1 MSEKGSAQDVIERY
15 RRRQQSAQRAPLLL
29 GIAALVL
36 IVVAGL
42 LIFWWLGPN
51 RPAIS
56 LFATDTPT
64 PTVTLTASPTATA
77 TNVPSATPTET
88 ATPTASLTPTASG
101 PFQYVV
107 VEGDY
112 PSLIA
117 DKFKVDLFVLLAINN
132 LDPANPIIHVGDTL
146 TIPGP
151 NTSLP
156 TATPLPANIGRG
168 TKIEYTVQL
177 NDTLAIIA
185 EKFLSTVDAII
196 KENEIEDAN
205 SIFVGQK
212 LIIPV
217 NIATPVPTPKPPT
230 PTVTGTI
237 IAPPAATAT
246 STSTKTP

>member
-1 MSEKGSAQDVIERY
+1 MKMSEKGSAQDVIERY
-15 RRRQQSAQRAPLLL
+15 RRRQQSAQRAPLIL
-29 GIAALVL
+29 GLAALVL
-36 IVVAGL
+36 LVGAGL
-42 LIFWWLGPN
+42 LIFWLLGPN

-64 PTVTLTASPTATA
+64 PTVTPTATA
-77 TNVPSATPTET
+77 TATATAVPTATPTET
-88 ATPTASLTPTASG
+88 ETPTATLTPTASG

-132 LDPANPIIHVGDTL
+132 LDPANPVIHIGDTL

-151 NTSLP
+151 NTTLP
-156 TATPLPANIGRG
+156 TATQLPANIPRG

-185 EKFLSTVDAII
+185 EKFLSTVEAII
-196 KENEIEDAN
+196 KENNIEDAN
-205 SIFVGQK
+205 AIFAGQK
-212 LIIPV
+212 LVIPV
-217 NIATPVPTPKPPT
+217 NIATPVPTKKPPT

-237 IAPPAATAT
+237 IKPAAPTAT
-246 STSTKTP
+246 GTTTP

>member
-15 RRRQQSAQRAPLLL
+15 RRRQQSAQRAPLIL
-29 GIAALVL
+29 GLAALVL
-36 IVVAGL
+36 IIVAGL

-51 RPAIS
+51 KPAIS

-64 PTVTLTASPTATA
+64 PTVTPTATPTATA
-77 TNVPSATPTET
+77 TNLPTATPTET

-101 PFQYVV
+101 PFQYIV

-185 EKFLSTVDAII
+185 EKFNSTVDAII
-196 KENEIEDAN
+196 KENKITDAN

-217 NIATPVPTPKPPT
+217 NIATPVPTKKPPT
-230 PTVTGTI
+230 PTKTVTV
-237 IAPPAATAT
+237 T